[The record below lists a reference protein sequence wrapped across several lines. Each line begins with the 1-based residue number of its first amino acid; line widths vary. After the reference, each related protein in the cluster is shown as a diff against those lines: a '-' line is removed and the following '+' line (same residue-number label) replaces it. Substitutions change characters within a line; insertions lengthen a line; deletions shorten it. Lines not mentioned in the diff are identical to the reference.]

1 MLPGMDSNPLGG
13 GLVKNT
19 AIATLCAAFCLTAA
33 GPAAASSI
41 VYIKDHNVWVASP
54 DGSKQHQVTTDGEPD
69 WRYGSPS
76 QADDGTIV
84 AARGDEIV
92 RLKQSGE
99 VLSKFDPPATTDS
112 AGQHIDGIP
121 VDVAVSPDGTKV
133 AYTYIQANC
142 PVGVSCGARSVTMY
156 SHADRATD
164 PEEFGK
170 LYRRNP
176 SWVTNTRTLV
186 FNGYQHQVNLDDFGG
201 GRDSDVHWFDDED
214 VFGQESSTDLGD
226 GELSPQGDRLAILRG
241 YGDSTQLSFYAV
253 SGDVKNGP
261 PPAAPTPAC
270 TTGAEPTLN
279 SPTWSPD
286 GKTIAFEHKD
296 GIETIALPTVAPD
309 DCSGASSGTVVI
321 PGGRE
326 PDFGPADVN
335 PGPPPCVNHCDYP
348 PPCHTCPPDDPDQP
362 GELLVGAQKPVK
374 ASTAAKKGIRIKV
387 TVPGAGRLT
396 GSLKLGKSKLASG
409 VTTTPGAGPATLTIR
424 LSKKAAARL
433 RKAKKLSLALR
444 YDPVES
450 GAVLEKS
457 LSLKVT
463 K

>member
-1 MLPGMDSNPLGG
+1 MRKA
-13 GLVKNT
+13 LVA
-19 AIATLCAAFCLTAA
+19 AIFAAICVGPA
-33 GPAAASSI
+33 GEAAASSI
-41 VYIKDHNVWVASP
+41 VYVKDNNVWVASP
-54 DGSKQHQVTTDGEPD
+54 DGGKQHQVTTDGEPG

-92 RLKQSGE
+92 RLKQNGE

-142 PVGVSCGARSVTMY
+142 PVGVSCGVRSVTMY
-156 SHADRATD
+156 SHSDRATD

-176 SWVTNTRTLV
+176 SWVSNTRTLV

-214 VFGQESSTDLGD
+214 VFGQADSTDLGD

-241 YGDSTQLSFYAV
+241 YGDNTQLAFYAV
-253 SGDVKNGP
+253 SGDVKNGA
-261 PPAAPTPAC
+261 PPAAPAPAC

-286 GKTIAFEHKD
+286 GRTIAFEHKD
-296 GIETIALPTVAPD
+296 GIETIALPNVGPN

-321 PGGRE
+321 PGGKE

-335 PGPPPCVNHCDYP
+335 PEKKTIEPEPPAGD
-348 PPCHTCPPDDPDQP
+348 
-362 GELLVGAQKPVK
+362 LVVGVQKPVK
-374 ASTAAKKGIRIKV
+374 ASTAAKKGITLKV

-396 GSLKLGKSKLASG
+396 GSVKLGKSKLGSG
-409 VTTTPGAGPATLTIR
+409 RTTTPGAGPATLTIR

-433 RKAKKLSLALR
+433 RKAKTLSVALS
-444 YDPVES
+444 YEPVES
-450 GAVLEKS
+450 GAVIEKS
-457 LSLKVT
+457 LSLKV
-463 K
+463 KK

>member
-1 MLPGMDSNPLGG
+1 MI
-13 GLVKNT
+13 KT
-19 AIATLCAAFCLTAA
+19 AVAAICAAICV
-33 GPAAASSI
+33 GPVGEASASSI
-41 VYIKDHNVWVASP
+41 AYIKDHNVWVASP
-54 DGSKQHQVTTDGEPD
+54 DGSKQHQVTTDGEPG

-92 RLKQSGE
+92 RLRQNGQ

-133 AYTYIQANC
+133 AFTFVHANC
-142 PVGVSCGARSVTMY
+142 PVGVSCGVRYVTAY
-156 SHADRATD
+156 SHSDRATD

-186 FNGYQHQVNLDDFGG
+186 TGGYQHQVNLDDFGG

-214 VFGQESSTDLGD
+214 VFGQDSSTDLGD

-241 YGDSTQLSFYAV
+241 YGDDTQLGFYAV
-253 SGDVKNGP
+253 SGDVKNGT
-261 PPAAPTPAC
+261 PPAPSPAC

-286 GKTIAFEHKD
+286 GRTIAFEHKE
-296 GIETIALPTVAPD
+296 GIETIALPNVAPN
-309 DCSGASSGTVVI
+309 DCSGASSGTVVL
-321 PGGRE
+321 PGGTE
-326 PDFGPADVN
+326 PDWGPADVN
-335 PGPPPCVNHCDYP
+335 PQTQPEPPSGD
-348 PPCHTCPPDDPDQP
+348 
-362 GELLVGAQKPVK
+362 LVVANQKAVK
-374 ASTAAKKGIRIKV
+374 RSAVAKKGIALKV
-387 TVPGAGRLT
+387 TVPGAGTLT
-396 GSLKLGKSKLASG
+396 GSVKLGKSKLASG
-409 VTTTPGAGPATLTIR
+409 ATTTPGAGPATLTIR

-433 RKAKKLSLALR
+433 RKAKSLSVALR
-444 YDPVES
+444 YEPVDS
-450 GAVLEKS
+450 GAVIEKS

>member
-1 MLPGMDSNPLGG
+1 MCGAFAHPMLPGMDCNSTRG
-13 GLVKNT
+13 GLVRTT
-19 AIATLCAAFCLTAA
+19 AIAALCAAFCLTAA

-54 DGSKQHQVTTDGEPD
+54 DGSNQKQVTTDGEPD
-69 WRYGSPS
+69 WRYGSPT

-92 RLKQSGE
+92 RLTQSGK

-121 VDVAVSPDGTKV
+121 VDVAVSPDGSKV

-142 PVGVSCGARSVTMY
+142 PIGVSCGVRAVTMY
-156 SHADRATD
+156 SHSDRATD

-241 YGDSTQLSFYAV
+241 YGDDLQLGFYAV
-253 SGDVKNGP
+253 SGDVKSGA
-261 PPAAPTPAC
+261 PPAAPAPAC

-286 GKTIAFEHKD
+286 GRTIAFEHKD
-296 GIETIALPTVAPD
+296 GIETIALPNVAPD
-309 DCSGASSGTVVI
+309 DCSGAASGTVVI
-321 PGGRE
+321 PGGKE
-326 PDFGPADVN
+326 PDWGPADVN
-335 PGPPPCVNHCDYP
+335 PIKPEDV
-348 PPCHTCPPDDPDQP
+348 P
-362 GELLVGAQKPVK
+362 GDLVVASPKPVK
-374 ASTAAKKGIRIKV
+374 ASTAAKKGIALKV
-387 TVPGAGRLT
+387 TVPGAGRLVGT
-396 GSLKLGKSKLASG
+396 LKLGKAKLGSG
-409 VTTTPGAGPATLTIR
+409 VTTTPGAGAATLTIR
-424 LSKKAAARL
+424 VSKKAAARL
-433 RKAKKLSLALR
+433 KKAKKLSVALR
-444 YDPVES
+444 YEPVES